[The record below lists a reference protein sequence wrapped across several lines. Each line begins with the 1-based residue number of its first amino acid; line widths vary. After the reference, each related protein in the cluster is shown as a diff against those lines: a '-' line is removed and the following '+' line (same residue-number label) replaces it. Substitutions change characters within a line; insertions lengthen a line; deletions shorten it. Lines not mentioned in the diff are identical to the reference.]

1 MKNLIINIRKNYKL
15 VLGTLIAGIIIG
27 WIFFQ
32 PSGDT
37 LVANQ
42 QMELHDGHDH
52 AEEAPTT
59 WTCSMHPQIKQNK
72 PGQCPICAMDLIP
85 LATMQTE
92 GDNIDPNEIV
102 MTKSAASLA
111 EIQTM
116 VVSSGVPNKT
126 IYLQGKVEPDERN
139 ISELTARFGGR
150 IEKLFV
156 NFTGQKV
163 KQGEKMATI
172 YSPGLVTAQRELLES
187 ISFKDTRPSL
197 YNAARGKLKLWDLND
212 KQIDNI
218 EKNGEPLVYFDV
230 LSPISGTVTMRHVSI
245 GDYVKEGTPLFEVID
260 LNKLWVMFDA
270 YEVDLPWIKTGDKID
285 FTVQALPG
293 RNFSSK
299 VSYID
304 PFINNKTRIA
314 KVRLETTNK
323 EGELKPEMFA
333 NGLLESKFAE
343 NSNEILIPKSSV
355 LWTGKRAVVYVK
367 VPDRENPSFL
377 YRQITLG
384 PQAGSFFV
392 VVDGLVEGEEIAING
407 VFKIDAAAQLAGFPS
422 MMNPDGGKI
431 STGHNH
437 GDSKMTDEEMENM
450 EVKLESLEFTKVKT
464 PAKFRLQLDEFIK
477 NYLQLKDAFVATD
490 EKQVEKI
497 AKQALASFNKV
508 DMTLLKGDAHNQWM
522 LLQKPV
528 FDNLNEIIEMAD
540 IEMKRSHF
548 SIFSNGLTEII
559 QTFGNDSETPMYL
572 QFCPMAFD
580 DKGAYWISDKE
591 EIRNPYF
598 GDMMLKCGSVK
609 KVFNE

>member
-1 MKNLIINIRKNYKL
+1 
-15 VLGTLIAGIIIG
+15 
-27 WIFFQ
+27 
-32 PSGDT
+32 
-37 LVANQ
+37 
-42 QMELHDGHDH
+42 
-52 AEEAPTT
+52 
-59 WTCSMHPQIKQNK
+59 MHPQIKMDK
-72 PGQCPICAMDLIP
+72 PGKCPICAMDLIP

-92 GDNIDPNEIV
+92 GDDVDPNEIV

-163 KQGEKMATI
+163 KKGEKMATI

-197 YNAARGKLKLWDLND
+197 YNAASGKLKLWDLND

-230 LSPISGTVTMRHVSI
+230 LSPVSGTVTMRHVTI

-299 VSYID
+299 VTFID

-314 KVRLETTNK
+314 KVRLETNNK
-323 EGELKPEMFA
+323 DGELKPEMFA

-343 NSNEILIPKSSV
+343 NSHEILIPKSSV

-377 YRQITLG
+377 YREITLG
-384 PQAGSFFV
+384 PEAGSFYV
-392 VVDGLVEGEEIAING
+392 VSEGLVEGEEIAING
-407 VFKIDAAAQLAGFPS
+407 VFKIDAAAQLSGLPS

-437 GDSKMTDEEMENM
+437 GDSKMTDDEMKNM
-450 EVKLESLEFTKVKT
+450 EVKLESMEFTKVKT
-464 PAKFRLQLDEFIK
+464 PAKFELQLDEFIK
-477 NYLQLKDAFVATD
+477 KYLQLKDAFVATD
-490 EKQVEKI
+490 VKQVEI
-497 AKQALASFNKV
+497 LAMQALASLKKV
-508 DMTLLKGDAHNQWM
+508 DMSLLKGDAHNQWM

-548 SIFSNGLTEII
+548 SVVSNGLTEII